1 MEWEVG
7 QLFQFVV
14 EIFNAIKTGIQIG
27 NALADNDIGS
37 SALQL
42 ISNVHFAAWGDI
54 LANSELNNGQYSMA
68 LMCQDAGADYID
80 SLGAPTEFDPEVYR
94 SYCYSAA
101 EGAAEG
107 LSQVVTLAEVTI
119 GHAVNSAA
127 VGVSNYF
134 QAYNLEEG
142 FE

>member
-7 QLFQFVV
+7 EIFQFVM
-14 EIFNAIKTGIQIG
+14 EIFDAIRTGIQIG
-27 NALADNDIGS
+27 KALSDNDIGN

-42 ISNVHFAAWGDI
+42 IVNVHDAAWTDI
-54 LANSELNNGQYSMA
+54 QTNGQLNDGQLSMA
-68 LMCQDAGADYID
+68 YMCQDAGSDYIAT
-80 SLGAPTEFDPEVYR
+80 LGNPKEFDPEVYR

-107 LSQVVTLAEVTI
+107 LSQSVTLAEVTI
-119 GHAVNSAA
+119 AHATNSAA
-127 VGVSNYF
+127 VGVSNYLS
-134 QAYNLEEG
+134 AYNLEDG